1 MVISSS
7 IRTLVSLAAALLAL
21 STFAMPTKEELAAA
35 KEVVDEVMAP
45 LVAESKK
52 GTKTPSEVADGA
64 MELERE
70 AESDAEKFALLSSA
84 ASYYARGRE
93 YDKAADAVEEILSLV
108 PDIPPSQFYAIT
120 ASLVKA
126 ATQRT
131 APRLVALNRS
141 AAARARADQ
150 QRKSVAQKLKA
161 QPRDAELRRSYAELS
176 AVVGDWDGA
185 LKSFAALGGE
195 VGRIAAAETDG
206 TVKRGKIAD
215 FWWSYKPTVDGCAD
229 AMREHAAALYK
240 AALDDGEITGLA
252 RTVAEKRVSERLQ
265 PGGST
270 TAAAT
275 PSGRAA
281 TLKAGAKKTIK
292 LPGGVTMEFAWCPPG
307 TFMMGSPSNEENRG
321 NDEAQH
327 RVTLTKG
334 FWLGKYEV
342 TQKQWQS
349 VMGSNPSSFKG
360 DNRPVEQVSWNDCQE
375 FIQKMNALVNC
386 GARLPTEA
394 EWEYACRAG
403 TTGAYAGDLN
413 DMAWY
418 YSNSGQSTHDVG
430 TKQAN
435 AWGLHDMHGNVW
447 ERCQDWKGSYVG
459 DETDPKGPASGV
471 YHVMRGGSYRSDSR
485 GKSRSAHRD
494 THDDRSSSI
503 GFRVALAPSL
513 REGSSTAAA
522 ARGHAETR
530 NATKRPPDKKR
541 IADAEA
547 IQSGKVT
554 R

>member
-7 IRTLVSLAAALLAL
+7 IRTLGSLATALLAL

-52 GTKTPSEVADGA
+52 GTKTLSEVADGA

-240 AALDDGEITGLA
+240 AALDDGEITGLSK
-252 RTVAEKRVSERLQ
+252 TVAEKRVAERLQ

-270 TAAAT
+270 AAAAS

-292 LPGGVTMEFAWCPPG
+292 LPGGVTMEFVWCPPG
-307 TFMMGSPSNEENRG
+307 TFMMGSPSNEEGRYDNEKLR
-321 NDEAQH
+321 

-349 VMGSNPSSFKG
+349 VMGSNPSYFKG
-360 DNRPVEQVSWNDCQE
+360 ENLPVERVSWNDCQK
-375 FIQKMNALVNC
+375 FFAKVNAQLNC

-403 TTGAYAGDLN
+403 TTTAYFWGNALNGDKANCDGNKPCGTTVKGRFLGRTAN
-413 DMAWY
+413 
-418 YSNSGQSTHDVG
+418 VG
-430 TKQAN
+430 SYAPN
-435 AWGLHDMHGNVW
+435 AWGIYDMHGNVCEW
-447 ERCQDWKGSYVG
+447 CSDWLG
-459 DETDPKGPASGV
+459 DYDLETTDPKGPSSGSV
-471 YHVMRGGSYRSDSR
+471 RVRRGQAWDCPAFRCRSAYRCSVAPDSR
-485 GKSRSAHRD
+485 LNAL
-494 THDDRSSSI
+494 
-503 GFRVALAPSL
+503 GFRVALTPNSPGDA
-513 REGSSTAAA
+513 STAAA
-522 ARGHAETR
+522 QGRAVTR
-530 NATKRPPDKKR
+530 KATKTSP
-541 IADAEA
+541 
-547 IQSGKVT
+547 
-554 R
+554 